1 MMTSSG
7 LFLEICPRANE
18 DISQMFSQFERYS
31 MTSKRT
37 FPSTIGGVPL
47 TCRSLFVWSD
57 LNGAVKATNILF
69 ILYKLKFGLPFSAS
83 IYFRIY
89 FYSFHNLKWPITCL
103 KHAEVFGCRCGLNQP
118 KHPV

>member
-18 DISQMFSQFERYS
+18 DIPEMFSQFERYS

-37 FPSTIGGVPL
+37 FLSTIGGVPL

-69 ILYKLKFGLPFSAS
+69 ILDKLKS
-83 IYFRIY
+83 ISI
-89 FYSFHNLKWPITCL
+89 
-103 KHAEVFGCRCGLNQP
+103 VFTI
-118 KHPV
+118 